1 MPFDFAVQKQTLFP
15 PSQDQ
20 SLQPSSPRGCEELG
34 STACSSDA
42 TGTTWYSQMLLLL
55 ALIPQWPLDTGCYC
69 NYQCGSLPCLN
80 TAKGICHLTFFM
92 ALYVTSSKFKILM
105 SLILMAGWALLMY
118 LYPNYHTSWESKY
131 PSFSTS
137 LVGAR
142 LCHLRRFKRWGN
154 APDMKRSMG
163 GSWGRGAVH
172 TNTQV
177 GKCYVCSV
185 VGKHGGKAL
194 EVEPRTKDIL
204 EIKLRHLDF
213 IW

>member
-1 MPFDFAVQKQTLFP
+1 
-15 PSQDQ
+15 
-20 SLQPSSPRGCEELG
+20 
-34 STACSSDA
+34 
-42 TGTTWYSQMLLLL
+42 
-55 ALIPQWPLDTGCYC
+55 
-69 NYQCGSLPCLN
+69 
-80 TAKGICHLTFFM
+80 
-92 ALYVTSSKFKILM
+92 
-105 SLILMAGWALLMY
+105 
-118 LYPNYHTSWESKY
+118 
-131 PSFSTS
+131 
-137 LVGAR
+137 
-142 LCHLRRFKRWGN
+142 
-154 APDMKRSMG
+154 MKRSMG